1 MLGNL
6 IVVAGLASLGLWLWK
21 EKPHAQHVDLAAGAR
36 YRFTLRLHRDVF
48 PGVPLTPFTPA
59 DAQLAAQVVQGVP
72 QSFALQAQPNGDAL
86 ALLESVLSQAGVAE
100 IGEPHSVG
108 DMTVTL
114 ESVERV

>member
-21 EKPHAQHVDLAAGAR
+21 EKPRVQRVELQAGGR

-48 PGVPLTPFTPA
+48 PGVPLAPFTPA
-59 DAQLAAQVVQGVP
+59 DAQLAIQLMQGAP
-72 QSFALQAQPNGDAL
+72 QSIALQAEPSGDGL
-86 ALLESVLSQAGVAE
+86 VLLETVIAQDDSAE

-114 ESVERV
+114 QSVERV